1 MSLTPQR
8 QARLSRAAEQRTNY
22 IRLVIQDIHNP
33 HNVSACLRTAEA
45 FGILNV
51 DVVNLHEKFRVS
63 SVARGVESWL
73 KIRKWNN
80 IADCVADL
88 KKSGYKLAGGFP
100 EQTSLPLAGLPLGGP
115 LAVIF
120 GNEHDGVDQDWL
132 PHIDYKFT
140 IPMRG
145 LVESLNISVSCGI
158 SLYEIT
164 RRAQLEVSPTT
175 YHLNDSEKAQLLQTW
190 AGVKGSC

>member
-8 QARLSRAAEQRTNY
+8 QARLSAAADQRTNY
-22 IRLVIQDIHNP
+22 LRLIIQDIHNP

-73 KIRKWNN
+73 NIRKWLS
-80 IADCVADL
+80 IEECVKDL
-88 KKSGYKLAGGFP
+88 KQHGYKLAAGFP
-100 EQTSLPLAGLPLGGP
+100 AQNSLPLSEVPLSSP
-115 LAVIF
+115 IAVIF
-120 GNEHDGVDQDWL
+120 GNEHDGVDEDWL

-158 SLYEIT
+158 SLYEFT
-164 RRAQLEVSPTT
+164 RRAKLEVPSST
-175 YHLNDSEKAQLLQTW
+175 YLLSTLEKAQLLEKW
-190 AGVKGSC
+190 AGVKGIK